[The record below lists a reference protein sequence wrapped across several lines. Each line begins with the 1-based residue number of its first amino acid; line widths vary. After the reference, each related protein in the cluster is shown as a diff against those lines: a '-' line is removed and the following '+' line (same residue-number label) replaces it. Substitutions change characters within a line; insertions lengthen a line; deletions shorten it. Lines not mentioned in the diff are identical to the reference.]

1 MNVYFTYC
9 KIFFS
14 WNFWGTL
21 KAMMPVTLIHSQVT
35 LIYKWIYIL
44 EILLK
49 DVTGS
54 KYLAYFV
61 TLWG

>member
-1 MNVYFTYC
+1 
-9 KIFFS
+9 
-14 WNFWGTL
+14 
-21 KAMMPVTLIHSQVT
+21 MMPVTLIHSQVT

>member
-1 MNVYFTYC
+1 
-9 KIFFS
+9 
-14 WNFWGTL
+14 
-21 KAMMPVTLIHSQVT
+21 MMPVTLIHSHVT
-35 LIYKWIYIL
+35 VIYKWIYIL

-54 KYLAYFV
+54 NYFAYFV